1 LYPFFW
7 EWVEVQKFFI
17 WEFRSLLSRTCF
29 SIWALGISQ
38 YEKGRYSF
46 QKFKPIFFLKW
57 VQFVLIL
64 RKNVQKR
71 AQMYSI
77 LVQIFW
83 EICTKSE
90 YFALNVRI
98 FVHAEFLST
107 KILNLSA
114 NYLNNS
120 LCVLNGLRNVF
131 YHSNA
136 I

>member
-1 LYPFFW
+1 M
-7 EWVEVQKFFI
+7 
-17 WEFRSLLSRTCF
+17 
-29 SIWALGISQ
+29 
-38 YEKGRYSF
+38 
-46 QKFKPIFFLKW
+46 
-57 VQFVLIL
+57 QFVLIL

-77 LVQIFW
+77 LVQIFR

-90 YFALNVRI
+90 YFARNGRI

-120 LCVLNGLRNVF
+120 LCVGTSEPFLSKDEI
-131 YHSNA
+131 SNA
-136 I
+136 YPRFDFAPVTSSSLTHLWLSQGLLNHLHWGRKRFFECTRRS